1 MVNHMRHTRSQTGQ
15 RRSHDAL
22 KNQNIGFCSK
32 CGAAK
37 PAHVMCPHCGFYG
50 EKTVVDIQSAIVKKV
65 ERQKKA
71 ASKTTQ

>member
-1 MVNHMRHTRSQTGQ
+1 MRHTRSQTGQ

-37 PAHVMCPHCGFYG
+37 PSHVMCPHCGFYG
-50 EKTVVDIQSAIVKKV
+50 DKTVVDIQSAIVKKA

-71 ASKTTQ
+71 ASKTSK

>member
-37 PAHVMCPHCGFYG
+37 PSHVMCPHCGFYG
-50 EKTVVDIQSAIVKKV
+50 DKTVVDIQSAIVKKA

-71 ASKTTQ
+71 ASKTSK